1 MDPEIISQVVGI
13 LAIALATAVGL
24 LLKSVAGIAVRFL
37 EAKLGKENFEWAK
50 STVETL
56 VRGIEQSP
64 FAKEFDGAR
73 KKEMVLAQIQTWL
86 LEKKITLDPKLVDQM
101 IEAAVQGI
109 NSYGSTVTI
118 VGEEG

>member
-1 MDPEIISQVVGI
+1 MDPEVVSQIVGI
-13 LAIALATAVGL
+13 IGIAIATAVGL
-24 LLKSVAGIAVRFL
+24 LLKTVANMAVKAL
-37 EAKLGKENFEWAK
+37 EAKIGKDNFEWAK

-86 LEKKITLDPKLVDQM
+86 MKKGITLDPMLVDQM
-101 IEAAVQGI
+101 IEAAVQAMQSVGE
-109 NSYGSTVTI
+109 TVTI
-118 VGEEG
+118 VGE